1 MGSYDPPAGTT
12 DDENQTGNIMGA
24 LLNFPTEYTFSV
36 VGKTTIG
43 EDYAEE
49 VKKVLVTIV
58 GENADFDLSVIP
70 RGKKFTKV
78 SARITVES
86 ASMIASIYNNL
97 DAMESTVMKF

>member
-86 ASMIASIYNNL
+86 ASMIASIYNEL